1 MAKEQH
7 LEKTIA
13 VIPARGGSKRIPR
26 KNIRAFKGIPAIS
39 RTIQFVISTGMFS
52 EVIVSTDDQEISEI
66 SLEAGATFVVKRS
79 EELAGDFVPT
89 VPVISDA
96 LQQFDAKL
104 SRDSNVC
111 CFYPVNPF
119 LDIAKLQIGL
129 ELLRVNRTINYVNPV
144 VTFSYPIERALRMN
158 LNGVLEMENPKHIV
172 TRSQDLREFVH
183 DAGQWYWGRAETW
196 LLEAPL
202 LTNSMGV
209 SVPRWVSQ
217 DIDTIEDWVYAELLF
232 GIQESILHGS

>member
-1 MAKEQH
+1 MVKVQH

-26 KNIRAFKGIPAIS
+26 KNIRAFRGIPAIS
-39 RTIQFVISTGMFS
+39 RTIQFVLSTGMFS
-52 EVIVSTDDQEISEI
+52 EIIVSTDDQEIKEI

-79 EELAGDFVPT
+79 KELAGDFIPT
-89 VPVISDA
+89 VPVISNA
-96 LQQFDAKL
+96 LQQFDAQL
-104 SRDSNVC
+104 SRDSNIC

-119 LDIAKLQIGL
+119 LDISNLVKGL
-129 ELLRVNRTINYVNPV
+129 ELLRGNRAINYVNPV
-144 VTFSYPIERALRMN
+144 VTFSYPIERALEMD
-158 LNGVLEMENPKHIV
+158 LGGVLKMHNPKHIV

-202 LTNSMGV
+202 LMNSMGV
-209 SVPRWVSQ
+209 NVPRWVSQ
-217 DIDTIEDWVYAELLF
+217 DIDTIEDWHYAELLF
-232 GIQESILHGS
+232 GIQESIRHGS